1 MPKVLDHEGYRYFF
15 FSNEGDPL
23 KPAHIHVRKDRKI
36 AKFWLEPD
44 VSLAKTWGFQS
55 RELNAIRNIVE
66 DNQEMFKKRWYDY
79 FG

>member
-1 MPKVLDHEGYRYFF
+1 MPKILDYRGYRFFF

-23 KPAHIHVRKDRKI
+23 KPAHIHVRKDRQI

-44 VSLAKTWGFQS
+44 VVLASSWGFQA
-55 RELNAIRNIVE
+55 RELRIIKDIVVN
-66 DNQEMFKKRWYDY
+66 NQEAFKKRWLDY

>member
-1 MPKVLDHEGYRYFF
+1 MPKVLDYEGYRYFF

-44 VSLAKTWGFQS
+44 VSLAKSWGFQS
-55 RELNAIRNIVE
+55 RELKAIRNVVE